1 MQTNPSR
8 TFGYV
13 EAQTELP
20 IVQIVPESSSH
31 EFPVDALKALEGS
44 GDVGIPEHLILM

>member
-13 EAQTELP
+13 EAQTELS
-20 IVQIVPESSSH
+20 IVQIVPETPADQL
-31 EFPVDALKALEGS
+31 PVDTLEPLERAGE
-44 GDVGIPEHLILM
+44 VRLPEHLVLM

>member
-13 EAQTELP
+13 EAQTELS
-20 IVQIVPESSSH
+20 IVQIVPEA
-31 EFPVDALKALEGS
+31 PADQLLVDALEPLERAGEVRLPK
-44 GDVGIPEHLILM
+44 DFILV